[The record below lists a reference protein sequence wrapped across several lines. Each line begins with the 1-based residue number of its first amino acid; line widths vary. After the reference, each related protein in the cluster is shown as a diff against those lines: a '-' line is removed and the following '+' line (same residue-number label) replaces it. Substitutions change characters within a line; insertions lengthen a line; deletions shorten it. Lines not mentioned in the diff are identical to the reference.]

1 MECEKLPTCIFF
13 NDQMDSMPA
22 VADLLKS
29 RYCRGAFAE
38 CEAGRCPISLGLPR
52 GHLADPSHSW
62 DLRYSW
68 KGVGPDRVA
77 SEAT

>member
-38 CEAGRCPISLGLPR
+38 CARFRVTSKLGPESVPKDMYPSDAAR
-52 GHLADPSHSW
+52 ADALLGS
-62 DLRYSW
+62 
-68 KGVGPDRVA
+68 VG
-77 SEAT
+77 